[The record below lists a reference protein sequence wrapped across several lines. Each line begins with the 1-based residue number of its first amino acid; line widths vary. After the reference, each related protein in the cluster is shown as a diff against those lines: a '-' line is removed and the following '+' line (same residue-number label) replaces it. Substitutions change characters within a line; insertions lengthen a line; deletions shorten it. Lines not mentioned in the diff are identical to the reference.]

1 MQRHGNNIQKKQQ
14 ESTFER
20 IERMHPHKML
30 LYLAIIGSSLI
41 FFFMLVAYTIS
52 KPQLASFGNF
62 PMPKAFVFST
72 IVMLIAGFVSTKVMP
87 AFLNDDIHKLKRVL
101 LLILLLGLTFA
112 ISQFMGWQALRNS
125 GIFMEGQGAGSFLYV
140 LTGLHAVHLL
150 GGLGFLAYLSIYTL
164 WVANDPVRQLIMV
177 TNPYQKIKL
186 QIFSIYWIFLDI
198 AWLALF
204 FYFLFIF

>member
-1 MQRHGNNIQKKQQ
+1 MQRHGNNIQKQQQ

-52 KPQLASFGNF
+52 KPQMVSFGNF

-72 IVMLIAGFVSTKVMP
+72 VVMLVSGFVSTKILP
-87 AFLNDDIHKLKRVL
+87 AFVNDDIHKLKRVL
-101 LLILLLGLTFA
+101 WFTLLLGLTFS
-112 ISQFMGWQALRNS
+112 ISQFMGWQELRSS
-125 GIFMEGQGAGSFLYV
+125 GIFMEGKGAGSFLYV
-140 LTGLHAVHLL
+140 LTGLHAAHHL
-150 GGLGFLAYLSIYTL
+150 GGLGFMTYLTGFTF
-164 WVANDPVRQLIMV
+164 WAANDPVRQLIMV

-186 QIFSIYWIFLDI
+186 QIFSIYWIFLDV
-198 AWLALF
+198 AWIVLF
-204 FYFLFIF
+204 FYFLFVF

>member
-30 LYLAIIGSSLI
+30 LYLGIIGSSLI
-41 FFFMLVAYTIS
+41 FLFMLIAYTIS
-52 KPQLASFGNF
+52 RPQMATFGNF
-62 PMPKAFVFST
+62 PMPKAFIFST
-72 IVMLIAGFVSTKVMP
+72 VVMLVSGFISTKLLP
-87 AFLNDDIHKLKRVL
+87 AFLQDDIHKLKRAL
-101 LLILLLGLTFA
+101 LLTLLLGITFG
-112 ISQFMGWQALRNS
+112 ISQFAGWQELRHS
-125 GIFMEGQGAGSFLYV
+125 GVFMAGKGAGSFLYV
-140 LTGLHAVHLL
+140 LTGLHAAHLL
-150 GGLGFLAYLSIYTL
+150 GGVAFLAYLSIYTF

-198 AWLALF
+198 TWLTLF
-204 FYFLFIF
+204 FYFLFVF

>member
-1 MQRHGNNIQKKQQ
+1 MHRHGNNIQKQQQ

-52 KPQLASFGNF
+52 KPQMVSFGSF

-72 IVMLIAGFVSTKVMP
+72 IVMLLSGFVSTKVMP
-87 AFLNDDIHKLKRVL
+87 AFLRDDIHNLNR
-101 LLILLLGLTFA
+101 ILLLTLLLGVIFGV
-112 ISQFMGWQALRNS
+112 SQFMGWQELRNS
-125 GIFMEGQGAGSFLYV
+125 GVFMLGKGAGSFLYV
-140 LTGLHAVHLL
+140 LTGLHAAHLL
-150 GGLGFLAYLSIYTL
+150 GGLGFLAYLSAYTF
-164 WVANDPVRQLIMV
+164 WVARDPVRQLIMV

-186 QIFSIYWIFLDI
+186 QIFSIYWIFLDV

-204 FYFLFIF
+204 FYFLFVF

>member
-1 MQRHGNNIQKKQQ
+1 MQGHGNNIQKKQQ

-41 FFFMLVAYTIS
+41 FFFMLTAYTIS
-52 KPQLASFGNF
+52 KPQASFFDNIS
-62 PMPKAFVFST
+62 MPKAFICST
-72 IVMLIAGFVSTKVMP
+72 ILMLVSGFLSTKVLP
-87 AFLNDDIHKLKRVL
+87 AFLADDIHRLKRVL
-101 LLILLLGLTFA
+101 LLTLLLALAFGA
-112 ISQFMGWQALRNS
+112 SQFVGWQELRSS
-125 GIFMEGQGAGSFLYV
+125 GIFMAGKGSGSFLYV

-150 GGLGFLAYLSIYTL
+150 GGLGFLVYLCIYTF
-164 WVANDPVRQLIMV
+164 WVAKDPVRQLIMV